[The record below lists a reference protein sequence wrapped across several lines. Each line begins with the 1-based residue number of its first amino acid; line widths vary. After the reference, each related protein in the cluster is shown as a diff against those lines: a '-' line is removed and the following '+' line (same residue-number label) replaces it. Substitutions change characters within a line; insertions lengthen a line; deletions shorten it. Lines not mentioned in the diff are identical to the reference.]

1 MASKP
6 ANVQQNTTKLNPPHI
21 FVPTTFIKNFNFLK
35 RRLMSKDQNKG
46 CTKMDLLALGN
57 SRNNMPTQTKGGKKT
72 NKGKERKSAQTGE
85 IN

>member
-1 MASKP
+1 
-6 ANVQQNTTKLNPPHI
+6 
-21 FVPTTFIKNFNFLK
+21 
-35 RRLMSKDQNKG
+35 MSKDQNKG